1 MYNKELERLVIISS
15 EVGSKGDY
23 VQGGGGNTSYKLS
36 GDMMAVKASGFRLD
50 QISTET
56 GYVVLDYRQI
66 RDYYNNTV
74 FMLNIDYENE
84 SSTMVKGSVIPFAE
98 TEKYRP
104 SVEAGFHS
112 LLDRT
117 VIHSHS
123 VYANII
129 CCSYEGRELIK
140 KIFGDEYNIIYLPYV
155 NPGFALSYAIKN
167 EIDKYFESNNRK
179 ANVIFMENHGLVVTD
194 NDHFECLRLH
204 EEINKK
210 IRMFFNLGSNYPSI
224 GLEDTSD
231 GFISKTGFISD
242 FSKKN
247 DLSKEFIDSKI
258 LYPDQIVYLNNNI
271 GIRFDSDTIKYSTNI
286 DEAETIEETLLAY
299 LYVLDIIDNKNLT
312 LRKMP
317 ASGIDFINNWESE
330 KYRKKMAEKTNI

>member
-1 MYNKELERLVIISS
+1 
-15 EVGSKGDY
+15 
-23 VQGGGGNTSYKLS
+23 
-36 GDMMAVKASGFRLD
+36 
-50 QISTET
+50 
-56 GYVVLDYRQI
+56 
-66 RDYYNNTV
+66 
-74 FMLNIDYENE
+74 
-84 SSTMVKGSVIPFAE
+84 
-98 TEKYRP
+98 
-104 SVEAGFHS
+104 
-112 LLDRT
+112 
-117 VIHSHS
+117 
-123 VYANII
+123 
-129 CCSYEGRELIK
+129 
-140 KIFGDEYNIIYLPYV
+140 
-155 NPGFALSYAIKN
+155 
-167 EIDKYFESNNRK
+167 
-179 ANVIFMENHGLVVTD
+179 
-194 NDHFECLRLH
+194 
-204 EEINKK
+204 
-210 IRMFFNLGSNYPSI
+210 MFFNLDSNYPSI